1 MNLDPGPR
9 QAAGGAALADGQ
21 IDASSRS
28 GGLARQLLAA
38 ARADL
43 LDRTRRYSYLVTL
56 AGTLYFG
63 YLVSAGYVRL
73 TIHGQRGVFNS
84 AWVGTLTA
92 VTVGSLLPLVGFYLV
107 KNSVDRDR
115 RTGVGE
121 ILAAT
126 PLPNAVYTLSKALSN
141 FVLLASIPALLA
153 IGAAITQL
161 LAHEESHVELASL
174 LAPMVL
180 LALPPVAITAAL
192 AVLFETVTWLRG
204 TLGNVVF
211 FFLWSAG
218 LTLTAVAPGGGDL
231 AGFKLVEASFAA
243 QLPAAAPG
251 RAAVGNFSL
260 NIGPRDDAEGGGD
273 AAPPATSGSAASAA
287 SAASAG
293 GAGSAGSEETA
304 GTAGAAGTAGTAG
317 TAGSAGTERT
327 GSTIG
332 TSGAASIA
340 GAAGAARTTGAMA
353 WPRPPRR
360 SAVRWRG
367 VQWTAAMAGGR
378 LAWMGAAVA
387 LALLAAVPFNRFDPT
402 RERRRRRPG
411 AAPAEQVLPAAA
423 GTGGEEEARPLVMQ
437 RPLAASA
444 ATATAGAAS
453 NVEREAPGAATPG
466 GRMVRLVLAEL
477 RLMLRGRG
485 FWWFAVAAGLAI
497 AGALV
502 PSGAAQATVLAVAW
516 LWPLPLW
523 SELGAREALYG
534 TRPLILSA
542 PLPPVLQCVA
552 IWAAGTA
559 VAAAAGAGVAAR
571 LLLAGDAAGLAA
583 WLTGCVFIAALAV
596 ALGSLAGSPRPF
608 EVVYLLL
615 WYAGPMNRVAQLD
628 YIGLSP
634 AAQAAGMPRFYL
646 ALAAALLAVA
656 CLTRTR
662 QARR

>member
-1 MNLDPGPR
+1 MSLDPGPR
-9 QAAGGAALADGQ
+9 QGAARAALAGGRTDV
-21 IDASSRS
+21 S
-28 GGLARQLLAA
+28 GGIAGLARQLIAA

-84 AWVGTLTA
+84 AWVGTLMA

-126 PLPNAVYTLSKALSN
+126 PVPNAVYTLSKALSN

-161 LAHEESHVELASL
+161 LAHEESHVEVASL
-174 LAPMVL
+174 LTPMVL

-192 AVLFETVTWLRG
+192 AVLFETVSWLRG

-218 LTLTAVAPGGGDL
+218 LTLGAVSPAGGDL
-231 AGFKLVEASFAA
+231 IGFKLIEASFAA
-243 QLPAAAPG
+243 QLPDAAPG

-260 NIGPRDDAEGGGD
+260 NIGPRDDGGGGD
-273 AAPPATSGSAASAA
+273 AAPPAT
-287 SAASAG
+287 
-293 GAGSAGSEETA
+293 AGS
-304 GTAGAAGTAGTAG
+304 AGTAG

-367 VQWTAAMAGGR
+367 VHWTAAMAGGR

-402 RERRRRRPG
+402 RERRRRRTG
-411 AAPAEQVLPAAA
+411 AAPAEPVLPAAA
-423 GTGGEEEARPLVMQ
+423 GTGGEEEARPLAMQ
-437 RPLAASA
+437 RPLAPSA
-444 ATATAGAAS
+444 VTATAGAAS

-485 FWWFAVAAGLAI
+485 LWWFTVAAGLAI

-523 SELGAREALYG
+523 SELGAREAVYG